1 MISTMNLIKIKAIA
15 IKIAIY
21 LSLIA
26 LIFLSGFFF
35 SKNHWQA
42 PLIKEKERLESTIKE
57 SDSKIKT
64 IKDRAKVD
72 SDNAKK
78 DLEKKDQA
86 LDDIQRKYEEEKK
99 KKKILTVYVPE
110 AQKSIDV
117 KVDKEGSLSC
127 SDLGSDFKDAINEIV
142 KESNK

>member
-1 MISTMNLIKIKAIA
+1 MLPTFDPIRLKALAIKA
-15 IKIAIY
+15 AIY
-21 LSLIA
+21 FSLIV

-57 SDSKIKT
+57 SDSKIRT
-64 IKDRAKVD
+64 IKDRAKID
-72 SDNAKK
+72 SENAKK

-86 LDDIQRKYEEEKK
+86 LDNIQRKYEEEKK
-99 KKKILTVYVPE
+99 KKKVLTVYVPE